1 MTYIYRLAGE
11 DLELAEAELNG
22 FLESQKIN
30 EEASRRKNLAETE
43 KHPSR
48 LKRLALTH
56 EIAEKISEASKIEDL
71 ENPDFSGSF
80 AVRAEDLTEEKRD
93 TEKIEKE
100 LGRKLESGKNSVD
113 LENPEKTFKA
123 YILEEK
129 IILGELVED
138 IDRGLFMKRQ
148 NQERP
153 FSSPVSL
160 DPVLA
165 RVLFNLSG
173 VSAGEHLLDPFC
185 GTGGILIEAGLCGIG
200 VHGRDIS
207 EEMIEGAEENLEN
220 YGIISHDLKQS
231 SVEEASELDPFDV
244 LVTDLPYGRSSK
256 TTESAVENFVDL
268 VESFDGRAVFMY
280 NEASIGNLEADYEVY
295 VHKNLTRYIFTV

>member
-123 YILEEK
+123 YILDEK

-138 IDRGLFMKRQ
+138 IDRGLFMKRK